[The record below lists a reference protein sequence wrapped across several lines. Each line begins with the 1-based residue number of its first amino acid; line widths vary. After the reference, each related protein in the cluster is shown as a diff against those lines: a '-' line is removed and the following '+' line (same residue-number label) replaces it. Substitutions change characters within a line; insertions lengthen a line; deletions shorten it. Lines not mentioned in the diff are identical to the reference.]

1 LGVNPLFAIAQG
13 TMSERLW
20 SVARNLEFRR
30 FFSSFHHSS
39 TPRLWPTGSNSL
51 TDGKYGNNLWRCNIG
66 FISLHSACR
75 P

>member
-20 SVARNLEFRR
+20 SIAQNLEFRR

-39 TPRLWPTGSNSL
+39 TPVLQYSTTVAYWFQLPNRWQVRQQPLEV
-51 TDGKYGNNLWRCNIG
+51 
-66 FISLHSACR
+66 
-75 P
+75 